1 MNRERGNSLPLPSTV
16 TKFHRRNAIS
26 GPSPTLNLL
35 RLNTSS
41 VSSQAMEEAE
51 ADLHWGIEKGG
62 RQGREVWGEEPDEK
76 SASKRDMLWQSGRK
90 WIMKMLIW
98 VIIALVFPIM
108 IGHYL
113 PLLRLLR
120 SEHAGM
126 APLQPGSTS
135 YQEDYQASSGKA
147 LCYQTVNHRSADS
160 KVSLFC
166 SEGVNADSNI
176 AGSPRT
182 PVPAEGNASIS
193 CPAYGIRGTEALF
206 L

>member
-26 GPSPTLNLL
+26 GPSPTFNLL

-41 VSSQAMEEAE
+41 ESSQAMEEDEAE
-51 ADLHWGIEKGG
+51 LHWGIEEGG
-62 RQGREVWGEEPDEK
+62 GQGRDMWGEEPDEK
-76 SASKRDMLWQSGRK
+76 SASKRDKLWQSRRK
-90 WIMKMLIW
+90 WIMKRLIW
-98 VIIALVFPIM
+98 VVIALVLPIM
-108 IGHYL
+108 IGYYL
-113 PLLRLLR
+113 PPLCLLR

-126 APLQPGSTS
+126 APLQSGSTF

-147 LCYQTVNHRSADS
+147 LCYQIVNHQSADS

-166 SEGVNADSNI
+166 REGVNADWNI

-182 PVPAEGNASIS
+182 PVPAEGNASFS
-193 CPAYGIRGTEALF
+193 CPAHGIRGTEALF